1 MRGLDRLH
9 PSVRLKAER
18 LKELCAE
25 AGLNVLITETWRT
38 EAEQN
43 ELYAKGRETPGP
55 VVTHAQYPMSMHC
68 WGVAFDFCENVKGK
82 EYDNVKFFDTVGSWG
97 RELGLSWGGDWAVFK
112 DKPHFEDRGIAGA
125 VADLVKKYGTPEK
138 FKETWGK

>member
-1 MRGLDRLH
+1 M
-9 PSVRLKAER
+9 KAER

-68 WGVAFDFCENVKGK
+68 WGVAFDFCEYIKGK
-82 EYDNVKFFDTVGSWG
+82 EYDDAKFFDAVGEIG
-97 RELGLSWGGDWAVFK
+97 RRLGLTWGGDWATFK
-112 DKPHFEDRGIAGA
+112 DRPHFGDRSIAGDMA
-125 VADLVKKYGTPEK
+125 KLSAKYPTPEK